1 MATQNII
8 SLNINYPLTIKWYT
22 VFANLNTYYS
32 HYKADFGPGR
42 TINLEVY
49 VFNVYMQHNIN
60 LGKGWKGEISGW
72 YVSPSIWQGFSKSSK
87 MWSMD
92 AGLQKMIVK
101 GAGNIKMSVSDIFQS
116 MRWRGVSDFAGQHS
130 VATGGWES
138 RLFKLSF
145 TWRFG
150 NAQLKEA
157 AQRKTGADEETKR
170 VKENNDGMNRQ

>member
-1 MATQNII
+1 MATQNIV
-8 SLNINYPLTIKWYT
+8 SFNINYPFTLKWYT
-22 VFANLNTYYS
+22 VFANLNSYYS

-42 TINLEVY
+42 TINLDVY
-49 VFNVYMQHNIN
+49 VFNIYMQHSFN

-92 AGLQKMIVK
+92 AGLQKLILK
-101 GAGNIKMSVSDIFQS
+101 GAGNLKIAVSDIFQS
-116 MRWRGVSDFAGQHS
+116 MRWKGVSDFAGQHS

-138 RLFKLSF
+138 RLFKISF

-150 NAQLKEA
+150 NTQMKESR
-157 AQRKTGADEETKR
+157 QRKTGAEDENKR
-170 VKENNDGMNRQ
+170 VKENNDSMNRQ